1 MFENSSPLHIKKMFC
16 LSGKEN
22 EICQMYQQGLTTYQI
37 AKKFNVSQKS
47 IYNKLKKRNMVLREK
62 GKRYLL
68 ESDKEKIIS
77 LYKTGYSILALCKK
91 FNCSWLTV
99 KSLLDRENVPKIKP
113 TIFKTARKNKWG
125 ELGPKIEK
133 LFNKGITVRQISQE
147 LGTSISTIRY
157 YIRLK
162 GLTRNPILN
171 NRHTF
176 AKSDLVIELYT
187 KNLLSKAKIAKQL
200 RCGVNTVSRVLQEN
214 NIASR
219 EKLIEEKIK
228 KLYEQ
233 GLTYEKIG
241 QKMGM
246 SVSGISHFVKNKGWH
261 RKQISKTTN
270 LSYSTIQK
278 ILIQEG
284 GYNA

>member
-77 LYKTGYSILALCKK
+77 LYKAGYSILALSEK

-99 KSLLDRENVPKIKP
+99 KNLLNRENVPKIKP
-113 TIFKTARKNKWG
+113 TIFKTARKSKWVK
-125 ELGPKIEK
+125 LGPKIEK

-147 LGTSISTIRY
+147 LGASISTIRY
-157 YIRLK
+157 YIWLK
-162 GLTRNPILN
+162 GWTRNPILN

-176 AKSDLVIELYT
+176 TKSDLVIELYT

-200 RCGVNTVSRVLQEN
+200 R
-214 NIASR
+214 
-219 EKLIEEKIK
+219 
-228 KLYEQ
+228 
-233 GLTYEKIG
+233 
-241 QKMGM
+241 
-246 SVSGISHFVKNKGWH
+246 
-261 RKQISKTTN
+261 
-270 LSYSTIQK
+270 
-278 ILIQEG
+278 
-284 GYNA
+284 